1 MIRRLIIFLPFHPRL
16 RLPCDSALSVPY
28 RRSPPCVAGGVSP
41 HGADPGQSRR
51 SSDDYATPPPPVPAT
66 TSPLLFRRGGAPGRS
81 RNVPTPGRI
90 VTPRRALT
98 APSSPAT
105 CRSTRQQSSTT
116 PVATTVLYPSSQQGM
131 MEDVRALQLL
141 AEVVDKLQGL
151 MASRTPRAPPSSR
164 LHQPHLGASSPS
176 SSTCSSSSS
185 CSSLSSGAAPRSMVQ
200 MNRGGSAVPCRPGA
214 DGQVRLNN
222 GAVRGALADGEHSGC
237 LAARRRK
244 RSKK

>member
-1 MIRRLIIFLPFHPRL
+1 M
-16 RLPCDSALSVPY
+16 
-28 RRSPPCVAGGVSP
+28 AGGVSP
-41 HGADPGQSRR
+41 HGADPGQLRR

-81 RNVPTPGRI
+81 RNVPTPGRL
-90 VTPRRALT
+90 VSTHRALT

-105 CRSTRQQSSTT
+105 CRSGRQQSGPAPLTT
-116 PVATTVLYPSSQQGM
+116 TNLHPPSQHGM
-131 MEDVRALQLL
+131 TEDARALQLL

-151 MASRTPRAPPSSR
+151 MASRTPWAPPSFR

-185 CSSLSSGAAPRSMVQ
+185 SSSSSLSSGAVPRSVLQ
-200 MNRGGSAVPCRPGA
+200 MNRGSSAAPCRPGV

-222 GAVRGALADGEHSGC
+222 GAVRGASADSERSGC